1 MTLLEKRS
9 YALGAAIATN
19 YVITG
24 LEFDGQSLAKGFMDI
39 MQRAELKITP
49 NEIQAILEDMQREID
64 QNTNSELQEEK
75 IKGQAF
81 LAENKTKE
89 GVVET
94 PSGLQ
99 YKVIT
104 QGSGKKPNETQTV
117 EVHYHGTLLDG
128 TVFDSSVERKQ
139 TIEFP
144 LNQVIPGWTEGLQL
158 MSEGSKYVFY
168 IPSDL
173 AYGDKGAGGAIKGG
187 AALIFEVEL
196 FKVK

>member
-19 YVITG
+19 YATTG

-39 MQRAELKITP
+39 MQRVELKITP

-75 IKGQAF
+75 EKGQAF

-117 EVHYHGTLLDG
+117 EVHYHGTLIDG

-139 TIEFP
+139 TIEFA